1 MDEKSEEIKDVAV
14 YNKEAI
20 LSSKKYAEKRDIIS
34 VLLKDNVNYTLEEV
48 DTIIED
54 FMTKGVD

>member
-1 MDEKSEEIKDVAV
+1 MAEKSEKIKDVAV
-14 YNKEAI
+14 YDKGAI

-34 VLLKDNVNYTLEEV
+34 VLLKDNVNYTLEQV
-48 DTIIED
+48 DAIIED